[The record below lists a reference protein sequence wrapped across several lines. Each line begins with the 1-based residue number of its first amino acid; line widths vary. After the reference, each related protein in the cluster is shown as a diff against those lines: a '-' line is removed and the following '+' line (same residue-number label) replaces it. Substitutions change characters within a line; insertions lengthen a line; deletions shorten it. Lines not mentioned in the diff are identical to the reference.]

1 MSQETHRLTDDS
13 GLYEA
18 VAVTTYDSGQC
29 TLMVFSNDGA
39 FEYLPMS
46 KSQTAAL
53 RDLLNKRYA
62 SPFADES
69 EDALAGLDLHAVGNP
84 MAEPGAVVASVP
96 VQVKTGG
103 ESR

>member
-1 MSQETHRLTDDS
+1 MSRETHRLTDDS
-13 GLYEA
+13 GLYET
-18 VAVTTYDSGQC
+18 VDVTTYDSGQC
-29 TLMVFSNDGA
+29 TLMISSDGGA

-46 KSQTAAL
+46 KIQTDAL

-69 EDALAGLDLHAVGNP
+69 EEALAGLDLHAVGNP

-96 VQVKTGG
+96 VPVKTGG
-103 ESR
+103 GAE